1 MGLIIRKGIQ
11 YGGSSD
17 SAQKIK
23 YDNATSGLSATNA
36 QEAIDE
42 LSQNTPNSSEIEYD
56 NSTSGLTAT
65 TVKDALDELTTK
77 GIDESVFE
85 EITDEELDAIIETDV
100 SSVAMI
106 YTYDTD
112 TSYSEEDEMLVRT
125 NVTSEGV

>member
-23 YDNATSGLSATNA
+23 YDN
-36 QEAIDE
+36 
-42 LSQNTPNSSEIEYD
+42 
-56 NSTSGLTAT
+56 STSGLTAT

-77 GIDESVFE
+77 GNDESVFE